1 MLYYYLFVALVVAA
15 AYVWKYG
22 RPASLTSWR
31 KAINQ
36 NWALYRRRLLKRT
49 RSQTPPVL
57 FGNGAAED
65 QVPLI
70 ASDRLE
76 SVTSDGGGANGDSPV
91 INAGLVQVAGVAS
104 PPTSLSSGVRA
115 FLLLS
120 MTMFSALSRDALGFV
135 VANYNRSGSR

>member
-1 MLYYYLFVALVVAA
+1 M
-15 AYVWKYG
+15 
-22 RPASLTSWR
+22 
-31 KAINQ
+31 
-36 NWALYRRRLLKRT
+36 
-49 RSQTPPVL
+49 L

-76 SVTSDGGGANGDSPV
+76 SVTSDGGGANGDSSV

-120 MTMFSALSRDALGFV
+120 MTMFSALSRDALGFG